1 MRVLIVEDDPTLRM
15 VIGMVLERDG
25 YEIDEAPHG
34 QAALGLIASRRPDVV
49 VADLRMPVMGG
60 LELIQRLSEDA
71 ATADLP
77 VILLSGSAEL
87 GDAERH
93 ASAVLAKPFDPAD
106 LLATVR
112 SLVRS

>member
-34 QAALGLIASRRPDVV
+34 QAALGLIAGRRPDVV
-49 VADLRMPVMGG
+49 VADLKMPVMGG
-60 LELIQRLSEDA
+60 LELIQRLSADA
-71 ATADLP
+71 ATAHVP
-77 VILLSGSAEL
+77 VILLSGAADL
-87 GDAERH
+87 GDAGRQ
-93 ASAVLAKPFDPAD
+93 ANAVLAKPFDPAD

-112 SLVRS
+112 SLIAS